1 MRRSVLFFVVTAFL
15 ALICSDAFAKDMDK
29 TESGLVP
36 PFRHEIRL
44 GWGGAPLFHMMLV
57 GSGWNEKTYGMYG
70 NLASDLYGE
79 FRGPIYMTGNIS
91 LEYSYSFK
99 KWFALSANIGMN
111 GIYSRRYDK
120 VTGLNTGLDFGAAL
134 SLFPQARFSY
144 LNREY
149 VKLYSALGAGITVK
163 AFQDYTE
170 LLPVFNFVPLGIAAG
185 RRVYGF
191 FELCA
196 GTVIIGCS
204 AGVGVRF

>member
-57 GSGWNEKTYGMYG
+57 GPGCDVNYNTYD
-70 NLASDLYGE
+70 NLASSLYGE
-79 FRGPIYMTGNIS
+79 FSGPVYMTGNIG
-91 LEYSYSFK
+91 LEYSYSFR
-99 KWFALSANIGMN
+99 KWFALSVNVGMN
-111 GIYSRRYDK
+111 GIYGRRYDK
-120 VTGLNTGLDFGAAL
+120 VTGLRTGLDFG
-134 SLFPQARFSY
+134 SVFSFFPQARFSY
-144 LNREY
+144 QNRKY
-149 VKLYSALGAGITVK
+149 VKLYSALGAGITVT
-163 AFQDYTE
+163 AFHNYAE
-170 LLPVFNFVPLGIAAG
+170 LLPAINFVPIGITAG

-196 GTVIIGCS
+196 GTVVVGCT
-204 AGVGVRF
+204 AGIGVRF